1 MKRNL
6 SKTVLSTIVAA
17 VFAFTA
23 GCASMPSAEVIA
35 DEFHGELLSDYK
47 P

>member
-1 MKRNL
+1 MKRNQ
-6 SKTVLSTIVAA
+6 SKVVLSTIAA
-17 VFAFTA
+17 ALFALLA

-35 DEFHGELLSDYK
+35 DGFHGELLSDYK